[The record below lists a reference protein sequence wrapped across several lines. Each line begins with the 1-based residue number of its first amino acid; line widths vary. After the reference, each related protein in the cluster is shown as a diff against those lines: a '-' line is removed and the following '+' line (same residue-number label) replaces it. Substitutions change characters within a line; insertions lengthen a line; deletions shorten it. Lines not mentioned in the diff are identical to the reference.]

1 MLHNLSLR
9 LAKYLSFNGGLDPS
23 RITVIAYGLEIIL
36 GIIVKTFC
44 FLAIPSVL
52 GVLPQTLAA
61 FTASALFRLPPGGAH
76 CTGFARCLFGC
87 IVAFTAIG
95 ILARFIGRLGDWTLT
110 LFYIVLGL
118 AILLTLSQ
126 VPVDNPSRPVKK
138 LEERVR
144 MQKWALGILFAYFM
158 LVNILTFTSD
168 LIFAAS
174 LGLLLQLFTLLPAGY
189 KLMHHYYMFLIK
201 VTSSITKGRW

>member
-1 MLHNLSLR
+1 M
-9 LAKYLSFNGGLDPS
+9 
-23 RITVIAYGLEIIL
+23 
-36 GIIVKTFC
+36 
-44 FLAIPSVL
+44 
-52 GVLPQTLAA
+52 PQTLAA

-144 MQKWALGILFAYFM
+144 MQKWATKLPLKHFPNSQF
-158 LVNILTFTSD
+158 LTPRK
-168 LIFAAS
+168 
-174 LGLLLQLFTLLPAGY
+174 LQK
-189 KLMHHYYMFLIK
+189 KLMVYEYTLAKPKPLISEME
-201 VTSSITKGRW
+201 VPLH

>member
-9 LAKYLSFNGGLDPS
+9 LAKSLAFNGDLDPA
-23 RITVIAYGLEIIL
+23 RIPVIAYGLEIIL

-44 FLAIPSVL
+44 FLLIPAAL

-61 FTASALFRLPPGGAH
+61 FTASALFRLPAGGAH
-76 CTGFARCLFGC
+76 CTGFARCLFGS
-87 IVAFTAIG
+87 IVAFTGIG
-95 ILARFIGRLGDWTLT
+95 TIARFFGGLNDWIWP

-118 AILLTLSQ
+118 AILVTLFR

-138 LEERVR
+138 PEERVR

-158 LVNILTFTSD
+158 LVNILPLTND

-174 LGLLLQLFTLLPAGY
+174 LGLLLQLFTLLPAGL
-189 KLMHHYYMFLIK
+189 KLMHHYDMLLVRK
-201 VTSSITKGRW
+201 